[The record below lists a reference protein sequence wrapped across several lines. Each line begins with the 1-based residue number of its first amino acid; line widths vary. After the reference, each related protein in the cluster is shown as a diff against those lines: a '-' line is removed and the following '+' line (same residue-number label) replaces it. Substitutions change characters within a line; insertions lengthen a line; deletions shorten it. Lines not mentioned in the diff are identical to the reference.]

1 MDKKLQEMT
10 DRICELIRQEEQD
23 KKLLML
29 AFIDYLLA
37 KAEDN
42 ERNHYDINSKE
53 KNKNNVIEEARL

>member
-10 DRICELIRQEEQD
+10 DRICELLYQEEQD
-23 KKLLML
+23 KKLLMI

-42 ERNHYDINSKE
+42 ERKYYDINSKE